1 LFIAACDD
9 GCTGV
14 LLDEFTLLDKRL
26 QEGAGHLIGGVI
38 PPPWPQLQATNDTA
52 IKLKYWLDLAERVAV
67 LPDDI
72 SDKLNWQARQLLD
85 KVGVWIGYISINLD
99 IGCTCIISFLG

>member
-1 LFIAACDD
+1 MFIAACDD